1 MSRDGYLIDPQARV
15 DKSWWRNLIGRVFIV
30 PTILILAGAVYLWIL
45 ILPREVDG

>member
-1 MSRDGYLIDPQARV
+1 
-15 DKSWWRNLIGRVFIV
+15 LIGRVFIV